1 MCGLRLNSVQNP
13 LGAYKTEELRADV
26 LACRSLLESQRH
38 TKALMPIQ
46 DVNIKKGPDAV
57 TTNIRDDAPIE
68 TLLLAS
74 GNRLDLS
81 WCVCA
86 QQLHHIN

>member
-1 MCGLRLNSVQNP
+1 
-13 LGAYKTEELRADV
+13 
-26 LACRSLLESQRH
+26 
-38 TKALMPIQ
+38 MPIQ

-74 GNRLDLS
+74 RSRLDLS

-86 QQLHHIN
+86 